1 MILLEYVKL
10 YRNFCKGSPKGV
22 VIVFIITKSAIPNS
36 LTLANLGCGILSIL
50 MLFQLN
56 YTWSAIFILLACL
69 ADRYDGIVAR
79 RLNVSSE
86 LGKEL
91 DSLADLVSFGVAPA
105 ILAFNLYGFAEL
117 GNLGYLFVLL
127 FPMAGA
133 YRLAR
138 FNVTEFD
145 GEFYGIPITFAG
157 MFMALY
163 CLATI
168 NYLLPLVVTAV
179 VMIALSYLMVCKHK
193 FKKF

>member
-1 MILLEYVKL
+1 MT
-10 YRNFCKGSPKGV
+10 
-22 VIVFIITKSAIPNS
+22 IIIKSAIPNS
-36 LTLANLGCGILSIL
+36 LTLANLGCGIMSIM
-50 MLFQLN
+50 MLFQVN
-56 YTWSAIFILLACL
+56 YIWSCFFILLACL
-69 ADRYDGIVAR
+69 ADRYDGLVAR

-91 DSLADLVSFGVAPA
+91 DSLADLISFGVAPS
-105 ILAFNLYGFAEL
+105 ILAFNLYGFSQL
-117 GNLGYLFVLL
+117 GIWGYILVLL

-168 NYLLPLVVTAV
+168 NFLLPLGITVILIIT
-179 VMIALSYLMVCKHK
+179 LSYLMVCKRK

>member
-1 MILLEYVKL
+1 M
-10 YRNFCKGSPKGV
+10 
-22 VIVFIITKSAIPNS
+22 
-36 LTLANLGCGILSIL
+36 SIM
-50 MLFQLN
+50 MLFEIN
-56 YTWSAIFILLACL
+56 YMWSAIFILLAGL
-69 ADRYDGIVAR
+69 ADRYDGIIAR

-105 ILAFNLYGFAEL
+105 ILAFNVYGFSKL
-117 GNLGYLFVLL
+117 GIIGYVLLLL

-168 NYLLPLVVTAV
+168 NYLVPLEVTV
-179 VMIALSYLMVCKHK
+179 LLLIVLSYLMVCKHK